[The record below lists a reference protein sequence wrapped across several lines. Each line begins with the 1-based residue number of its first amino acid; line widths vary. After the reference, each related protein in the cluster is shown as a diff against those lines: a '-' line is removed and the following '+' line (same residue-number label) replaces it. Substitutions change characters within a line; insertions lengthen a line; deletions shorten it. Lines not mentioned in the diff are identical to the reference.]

1 MFACDLLRVF
11 AFFSQIALQFAKFL
25 SRFVDKVIMEN
36 YYGEIAGLGTAICWT
51 FTSIFFEAAGKRIG
65 SLSVN
70 LIRLFMAFVLL
81 GTFTWISRGLFLPLD
96 ATTYNITWLALSGII
111 GFTIGD
117 LLLFQAFVVV
127 GARISM
133 LIMAL
138 SPPVAA
144 IAGWLILGES
154 MSTQGLLGMIV
165 TLTGIMMVVLNRPAR
180 DSNGKKPKLK
190 DWFQN
195 PAGLLL
201 AFGGAAGQAVG
212 LVLSKKGM
220 EGYDVVA
227 STHIRVMAGAIGF
240 IIVFTIMR
248 RWSRVFKGLKDGRG
262 MLFTSG
268 GAFFG
273 PFMGVTLSLLAVKY
287 TSAGIAQT
295 LMSLVPVF
303 IILPAVIIF
312 KEKVTPRE
320 VIGAFVAV
328 GGVAM
333 FFL

>member
-1 MFACDLLRVF
+1 
-11 AFFSQIALQFAKFL
+11 
-25 SRFVDKVIMEN
+25 MEQ
-36 YYGEIAGLGTAICWT
+36 YYGEIAGVGTAICWT
-51 FTSIFFEAAGKRIG
+51 ATSMFFEAAGKKIG

-70 LIRLFMAFVLL
+70 LIRLIMAFVLL
-81 GTFTWISRGLFLPLD
+81 GTVTWINRGLFLPID
-96 ATTYNITWLALSGII
+96 ATTHNWIWLALSGLV

-144 IAGWLILGES
+144 IAGWLILGETMENS
-154 MSTQGLLGMIV
+154 AILGMVI
-165 TLTGIMMVVLNRPAR
+165 TLSGIMMVVLNKPVKET
-180 DSNGKKPKLK
+180 NGKKARLK
-190 DWFQN
+190 DWFNN
-195 PAGLLL
+195 PIGLLL
-201 AFGGAAGQAVG
+201 AFGGATGQAIG

-220 EGYDVVA
+220 ADYDVVA

-240 IIVFTIMR
+240 TFVFFFMR
-248 RWSRVFKGLKDGRG
+248 RWHKVFAALKNGKG

-273 PFMGVTLSLLAVKY
+273 PFLGVTLSLVAVKF

-295 LMSLVPVF
+295 LMSLTPVI
-303 IILPAVIIF
+303 IILPSVIIF
-312 KEKVTPRE
+312 NEKVTLRE
-320 VIGAFVAV
+320 IIGAFVAV